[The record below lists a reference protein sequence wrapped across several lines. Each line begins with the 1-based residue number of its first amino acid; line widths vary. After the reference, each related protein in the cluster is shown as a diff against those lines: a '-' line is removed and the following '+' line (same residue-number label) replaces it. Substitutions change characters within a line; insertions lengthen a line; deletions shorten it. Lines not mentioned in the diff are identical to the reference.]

1 MSPEQE
7 VIAAAEERAAALVRR
22 DKDALQRLM
31 HPRLRWTTRLGLVL
45 DRESYIDG
53 NTSGSLNWRGQRLES
68 PEVVVVGDAA
78 ILTATVVDEVEEAGD
93 RQTFRLRLTQT
104 WVRDQGTWQCL
115 SGHASS
121 PS

>member
-1 MSPEQE
+1 
-7 VIAAAEERAAALVRR
+7 
-22 DKDALQRLM
+22 M

-78 ILTATVVDEVEEAGD
+78 ILTATVVDEVEERETD
-93 RQTFRLRLTQT
+93 RRF
-104 WVRDQGTWQCL
+104 DY
-115 SGHASS
+115 A
-121 PS
+121 